1 MSMPRRP
8 DFSAADAVL
17 ASTIHYEG
25 EKLVILVRHLDRL
38 LKLGGARVDHD
49 AHHWIRMTQKELRST
64 VFMDGISL
72 VHVKRIV
79 ARGRQTGLIETFNP
93 RNHQPLLY
101 RLDYTVNTMA
111 LRDR

>member
-1 MSMPRRP
+1 M
-8 DFSAADAVL
+8 
-17 ASTIHYEG
+17 
-25 EKLVILVRHLDRL
+25 
-38 LKLGGARVDHD
+38 DHD

-101 RLDYTVNTMA
+101 GWTIRRYDGASRPSPLTFPPGSNGG
-111 LRDR
+111 LQKKKLSNLF